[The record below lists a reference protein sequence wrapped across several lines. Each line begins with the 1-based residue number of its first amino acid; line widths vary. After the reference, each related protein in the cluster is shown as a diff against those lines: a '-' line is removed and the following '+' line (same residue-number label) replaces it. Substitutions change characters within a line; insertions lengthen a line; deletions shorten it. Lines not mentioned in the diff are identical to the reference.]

1 MATSSSLISSCSIHP
16 CTVSLWFE
24 GPFELV
30 ARLSPSGVKT
40 RKASKAPWPIREYF
54 LLVIL
59 TKYSARWQQSLVRS
73 RPSLGQPPC
82 GHTLC
87 RLGHILGPRRHR
99 ATRTRCRSR
108 SCSPRSRCL
117 RAPSRH
123 TTHGRSR
130 ALTHGRQLRLVQRQW
145 LRHRSLAQGWDPSP
159 GRELGRYQYRPPTPH
174 QGWEPLEPNH
184 GRT

>member
-1 MATSSSLISSCSIHP
+1 MATSSSLISSCSINP

-40 RKASKAPWPIREYF
+40 RKASKALWPIREYF
-54 LLVIL
+54 VGNFDQVFCTL
-59 TKYSARWQQSLVRS
+59 AAE
-73 RPSLGQPPC
+73 LGTIPTIPGPATMWPHAVPPW
-82 GHTLC
+82 HF
-87 RLGHILGPRRHR
+87 LGPRRHR
-99 ATRTRCRSR
+99 ATRTRCSSR
-108 SCSPRSRCL
+108 SGCPRSRCL

-174 QGWEPLEPNH
+174 QGREPLEPNH

>member
-1 MATSSSLISSCSIHP
+1 MSSCSVHP
-16 CTVSLWFE
+16 LTVSSWFRGPLSLWHACHSVE
-24 GPFELV
+24 QNQ
-30 ARLSPSGVKT
+30 
-40 RKASKAPWPIREYF
+40 KASSGRHVLLGSYF
-54 LLVIL
+54 VIIFL

-99 ATRTRCRSR
+99 ATRTRYRSR
-108 SCSPRSRCL
+108 SCSRSRCP
-117 RAPSRH
+117 RAPPRY

-130 ALTHGRQLRLVQRQW
+130 ALTHGRQPRRRQRR
-145 LRHRSLAQGWDPSP
+145 RHRSLAQGWDPTL
-159 GRELGRYQYRPPTPH
+159 GRELGRSLYRPPTLH
-174 QGWEPLEPNH
+174 QEREPNR